1 MIDIEKHKIYIPDL
15 QMDVIPYKVVV
26 QALQEVNLKAV
37 KQIDEAL
44 EHLQKAINQ
53 LNENDD

>member
-44 EHLQKAINQ
+44 ENLQKAINQ
-53 LNENDD
+53 LNENTD

>member
-1 MIDIEKHKIYIPDL
+1 MIDIEKHKIFIPDL

-26 QALQEVNLKAV
+26 QALEEVNLKAL

-44 EHLQKAINQ
+44 EHLQKAVNQ
-53 LNENDD
+53 LNENVD

>member
-1 MIDIEKHKIYIPDL
+1 MIDIEKHKIFIPDL

-44 EHLQKAINQ
+44 ENLQKAISQ
-53 LNENDD
+53 LNENID

>member
-26 QALQEVNLKAV
+26 QALEEVNLKAI

-44 EHLQKAINQ
+44 ENLQKAISH
-53 LNENDD
+53 LNENND

>member
-44 EHLQKAINQ
+44 ENLQRAINQ
-53 LNENDD
+53 LNENAD